1 MPEGDEVTV
10 VGAGARLEGNV
21 VSAGSM
27 RTDGH
32 VKGQIVADGDV
43 TLSPRSQVEANVR
56 ARNVTVAGRL
66 RGDLVVSGSAHIA
79 RGGVVEGDITS
90 ATLVVEEG
98 GVFQGQ
104 SIMGGA
110 PGVADE
116 VPPEPMDSDD
126 ESQVS

>member
-1 MPEGDEVTV
+1 MPDGDEVTV

-27 RTDGH
+27 RIDGH

-43 TLSPRSQVEANVR
+43 TLSPRSQVEASIR

-66 RGDLVVSGSAHIA
+66 RGDMVVSGSAHIA
-79 RGGVVEGDITS
+79 RGGIVEGDITS
-90 ATLVVEEG
+90 STLVVEEG

-104 SIMGGA
+104 SVMGG
-110 PGVADE
+110 
-116 VPPEPMDSDD
+116 VPAEANDVQPEPMDPD